1 MMNFLVLK
9 ALKFKYNMYMPG
21 LVYEHI
27 TKEKVKGGNTVL
39 KNHPKNAKM

>member
-1 MMNFLVLK
+1 
-9 ALKFKYNMYMPG
+9 MYMPG

-27 TKEKVKGGNTVL
+27 TKEKVKGGGNTVL